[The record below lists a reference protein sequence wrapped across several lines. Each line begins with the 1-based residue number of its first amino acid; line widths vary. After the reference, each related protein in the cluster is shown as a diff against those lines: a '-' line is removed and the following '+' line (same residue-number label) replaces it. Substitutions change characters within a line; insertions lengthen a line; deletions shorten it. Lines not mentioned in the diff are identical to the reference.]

1 MTAVA
6 AQSLFEIAPGNF
18 IGSTSPSAS
27 VSVLLLQASSEGVKL
42 STVNSN
48 ANDGVTQI
56 HTFAPGWSGLLMLDR
71 TACNV
76 IVGSGVACVADLAA
90 LAKLQAFLDAGRALV
105 EGATAGPSS
114 NHIVNHGA
122 QMVAVAFLE
131 QLDGRDWRAI
141 ESWFM
146 KRSVYAAA
154 NIDTDAQIDPELQSD
169 FDCFAAVLRS
179 TEYYKLVQFL
189 LGQPASQTM
198 QDLSAIYG
206 LSYSHFRKL
215 CREALGRGGKA
226 EFQQWRN
233 VRAVLDMVDM
243 GEQGGSLT
251 DVALRQGFASSS
263 HFSDAM
269 KNQFGISPRY
279 LMRALDTE

>member
-18 IGSTSPSAS
+18 IGSTSPSAA
-27 VSVLLLQASSEGVKL
+27 VSVLMLQASSEGVKL

-48 ANDGVTQI
+48 ANDGVAQI
-56 HTFAPGWSGLLMLDR
+56 HTFAPGWSGLLILER

-76 IVGSGVACVADLAA
+76 VAGHGVACVAELAA

-105 EGATAGPSS
+105 EGAAAGQSA
-114 NHIVNHGA
+114 NRLINHGP
-122 QMVAVAFLE
+122 QMITVTFRE
-131 QLDGRDWRAI
+131 QLDGSDWHAI

-154 NIDTDAQIDPELQSD
+154 SVDSDAEIDPDMQTD
-169 FDCFAAVLRS
+169 FDCFAEVLRS

-189 LGQPASQTM
+189 LSQPASMSM
-198 QDLSAIYG
+198 QELSAIYG

-233 VRAVLDMVDM
+233 VRALLDMVDM
-243 GEQGGSLT
+243 GEQGGNLT

>member
-6 AQSLFEIAPGNF
+6 AQSMFEIVPGSV
-18 IGSTSPSAS
+18 IGSSSAS
-27 VSVLLLQASSEGVKL
+27 APVRVLMLQASSEGIKL
-42 STVNSN
+42 STVNST
-48 ANDGVTQI
+48 ANDGNGNTQI

-71 TACNV
+71 TVCNV
-76 IVGSGVACVADLAA
+76 IVGRGVACVADLAA

-105 EGATAGPSS
+105 DGAAAGQSA
-114 NHIVNHGA
+114 NHVINHGA
-122 QMVAVAFLE
+122 QTVAVAFRE
-131 QLDGRDWRAI
+131 QLDGRDWRAV

-146 KRSVYAAA
+146 KRSVYAEV
-154 NIDTDAQIDPELQSD
+154 NGQIDSDADVHTD
-169 FDCFAAVLRS
+169 FDCFAAALRS

-189 LGQPASQTM
+189 LGQPASRSM
-198 QDLSAIYG
+198 QELSAIYG

-233 VRAVLDMVDM
+233 VRALLDMVDM